1 MTTASKSRPSKSKRT
16 SARGIARPVLSPAPS
31 APHTGRLERL
41 QELIS
46 AINADALLVTNPQ
59 DVAYLTGFLGGD
71 SYLLVGK
78 PRSVIIS
85 DFRYQEELE
94 PIAPIADIFI
104 RRQGMTQAVLE
115 VLNSRRAT
123 RCAFQAEHLNV
134 AEADAL
140 SRNLGSEVMVP
151 STGLVSQLRAKKDP
165 SEVALIKK
173 AIKIQ
178 QDALLAVLPTI
189 EPGQTELQVAARIE
203 SEMKT
208 RGSREPGFQ
217 TIVAAKANG
226 SFPHYRPT
234 SVKLAANKPVL
245 IDWGAV
251 YQGYHGDMTRTFT
264 LGKWPAKVAE
274 IYQIVLDAHLNAAA
288 ALAPGKTTHEIDAI
302 ARSYIVKHGY
312 GEYFGHGLGH
322 GMGLNGHED
331 PRLNPMYASMTLHP
345 GNVVTI
351 EPGIYLPGIGGVR
364 IEDDFLITEKS
375 AENLCSMPKTLK
387 WATL

>member
-1 MTTASKSRPSKSKRT
+1 MPARMTTASKTR
-16 SARGIARPVLSPAPS
+16 PS
-31 APHTGRLERL
+31 APKRRAAKGDPSPASPRLDRL
-41 QELIS
+41 LKLV
-46 AINADALLVTNPQ
+46 AAANADTLLVTNPQ

-71 SYLLVGK
+71 SYLLVAK
-78 PRSVIIS
+78 PRSIIIS
-85 DFRYQEELE
+85 DFRYQQELE
-94 PIAPIADIFI
+94 PVSPIVDIFI
-104 RRQGMTQAVLE
+104 RQQGMTQAVLE
-115 VLNSRRAT
+115 ILGSRRAG

-134 AEADAL
+134 AEADTL
-140 SRNLGSEVMVP
+140 SRHLGSDVLIP
-151 STGLVSQLRAKKDP
+151 STGLVAQLRAKKDAA
-165 SEVALIKK
+165 EVVLIKK
-173 AIKIQ
+173 AIRIQ

-189 EPGQTELQVAARIE
+189 EPGQTELEVAARIE

-226 SFPHYRPT
+226 SLPHYRPT
-234 SVKLAANKPVL
+234 KDKLAANKPVL

-251 YQGYHGDMTRTFT
+251 FDGYHGDMTRTFT
-264 LGKWPAKVAE
+264 LGKWPAKVSE
-274 IYQIVLDAHLNAAA
+274 IYQIVLDAHLAAAA
-288 ALAPGKTTHEIDAI
+288 ALAPGKTTHEIDSI
-302 ARSYIVKHGY
+302 ARSHIVKQGY

-331 PRLNPMYASMTLHP
+331 PRLNPMYASMTLQP

-364 IEDDFLITEKS
+364 IEDDFLVTENGS
-375 AENLCSMPKTLK
+375 SNLCSMPKDLK

>member
-1 MTTASKSRPSKSKRT
+1 MTTAAKSRPSASKRS
-16 SARGIARPVLSPAPS
+16 SAKADPAPS
-31 APHTGRLERL
+31 SPHTSRLDRL
-41 QELIS
+41 LKLI
-46 AINADALLVTNPQ
+46 AATNADALLVTNPQ

-85 DFRYQEELE
+85 DFRYQQELE
-94 PIAPIADIFI
+94 PVSPIVDIFI

-115 VLNSRRAT
+115 VLGSRRAT
-123 RCAFQAEHLNV
+123 RCAFQAEYLNV

-140 SRNLGSEVMVP
+140 SRHLGSEFLVP
-151 STGLVSQLRAKKDP
+151 STGMVAQLRAKKDA

-178 QDALLAVLPTI
+178 QDALVAVLPTI
-189 EPGQTELQVAARIE
+189 EPGQTELEVAARIE

-226 SFPHYRPT
+226 SLPHYRPT
-234 SVKLAANKPVL
+234 TDKIAANKPVL

-251 YQGYHGDMTRTFT
+251 YQGYHGDMTRTFS
-264 LGKWPAKVAE
+264 LDKWPAKVAE

-302 ARSYIVKHGY
+302 ARSYITKHGY

-364 IEDDFLITEKS
+364 IEDDFLVTETG
-375 AENLCSMPKTLK
+375 AQNLCSMPKDLK